1 MISKDVLS
9 LSSLDTIDEILD
21 GLSKS
26 KKNPKILDVGCG
38 CGCSVNYLKEKG
50 MDARGVDY
58 SEEIINLGKKT
69 YTGIDLKVMDANNLE
84 FPHNYFDL
92 ILFECSLS
100 VMENTKKILSS
111 SINILKEDGLLLI
124 SDFFLKESDLYEGV
138 YTMDY
143 WNKLFDDLNL
153 EIAHFQDKSKEWRN
167 YIGMILWEYGDL
179 SVLLRGNQNKCLN
192 KNIFKKETG
201 YFLAI
206 LKKRG

>member
-143 WNKLFDDLNL
+143 WNKLFDDLDL

-179 SVLLRGNQNKCLN
+179 SVLLRGNQNKSLN
-192 KNIFKKETG
+192 KNIFKKGTG

>member
-21 GLSKS
+21 RISQS

-179 SVLLRGNQNKCLN
+179 SVLLRGNQNKSLN
-192 KNIFKKETG
+192 KNIFKKGTG

>member
-100 VMENTKKILSS
+100 VMKNTKKILSS

-124 SDFFLKESDLYEGV
+124 SDFFLKQADLYEGV

-143 WNKLFDDLNL
+143 WNKLFDDLDL

-179 SVLLRGNQNKCLN
+179 SVLLRGNQNKSLN
-192 KNIFKKETG
+192 KNIFKKGTG

>member
-21 GLSKS
+21 RISQS

-124 SDFFLKESDLYEGV
+124 SDFFLKQADLYEGV

-153 EIAHFQDKSKEWRN
+153 EIVYFQDKSKEWRN

-179 SVLLRGNQNKCLN
+179 SVLLRGNQNKSLN
-192 KNIFKKETG
+192 KNIFKKGTG

>member
-153 EIAHFQDKSKEWRN
+153 EIVYFQDKSKEWRN

-179 SVLLRGNQNKCLN
+179 SVLLRGNQNKSLN
-192 KNIFKKETG
+192 KNIFKKGTG

>member
-100 VMENTKKILSS
+100 VMKNTKKILSS

-153 EIAHFQDKSKEWRN
+153 EIVYFQDKSKEWRN

-179 SVLLRGNQNKCLN
+179 SGLLRGNQNNKIN
-192 KNIFKKETG
+192 KNILKKETG
-201 YFLAI
+201 YFSVTLG
-206 LKKRG
+206 KKD

>member
-124 SDFFLKESDLYEGV
+124 SDFFLKQADLYEGV

-153 EIAHFQDKSKEWRN
+153 EIVYFQDKSKEWRN

-179 SVLLRGNQNKCLN
+179 SVLLRGNQNKSLN
-192 KNIFKKETG
+192 KNIFKKGTG

>member
-124 SDFFLKESDLYEGV
+124 SDFFLKQADLYEGV

-143 WNKLFDDLNL
+143 WNKLFDDLDL

-179 SVLLRGNQNKCLN
+179 SVLLRGNQNKSLN
-192 KNIFKKETG
+192 KNIFKKGTG